1 MWCSLKLPQLD
12 SRMSYGAH
20 LAGRAPVHDAAIAA
34 LERLLQSQEDD
45 DSPSA
50 ECNSDPNLPC
60 CDIFARLEEPCGEY
74 LPGYFGGDD
83 DTSGGDDEQG
93 DDDDDDFLTKRI
105 ASGKKSTK
113 KTKAMSLF
121 ADDDDDDEDGV
132 WDF

>member
-1 MWCSLKLPQLD
+1 
-12 SRMSYGAH
+12 MSYGAH

-93 DDDDDDFLTKRI
+93 DDDDDDFDYSEFCSSSCRSALNDAQATVDIEDATKG
-105 ASGKKSTK
+105 ACPSV
-113 KTKAMSLF
+113 LF
-121 ADDDDDDEDGV
+121 LAVQADL
-132 WDF
+132 